1 MWRLDRS
8 WRRLRDE
15 VPHLEHLPSDLVR
28 THIWLTTQPM
38 EEPPKPTHLLQV
50 LDQLDLVDHLV
61 FATDYPHWDFDAPD
75 HAFPF
80 KLAPQVERKIMAE
93 NARAVY
99 RLA

>member
-1 MWRLDRS
+1 M
-8 WRRLRDE
+8 
-15 VPHLEHLPSDLVR
+15 VR

-38 EEPPKPTHLLQV
+38 EEPPQPVHLLQL

-75 HAFPF
+75 QALPF
-80 KLAPQVERKIMAE
+80 RLPPQMERKIMAE

-99 RLA
+99 RLPS